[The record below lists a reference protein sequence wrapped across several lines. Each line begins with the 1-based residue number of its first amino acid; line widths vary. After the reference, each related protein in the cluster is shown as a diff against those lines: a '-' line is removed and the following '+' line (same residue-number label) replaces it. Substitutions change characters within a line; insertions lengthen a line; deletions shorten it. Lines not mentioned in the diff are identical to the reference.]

1 MVKQSQANCL
11 QSNFV
16 VTSVLE
22 HSWKLQTQGCK
33 WDTKSA
39 KKQNRG
45 LVGSRKANV
54 ERLEEE
60 RWIGDRRKIVGDEL
74 ESARISS
81 VSDAAGPPSDFYRTN
96 MRIIKSESDNHGVKV
111 KVITFKPA
119 LRQTSTGPTWES
131 YWQQGWLLLAYLI
144 LHSYVQQIFW
154 VKVATVLFRTKTF
167 KS

>member
-1 MVKQSQANCL
+1 MGQKRN
-11 QSNFV
+11 
-16 VTSVLE
+16 
-22 HSWKLQTQGCK
+22 
-33 WDTKSA
+33 TKSA
-39 KKQNRG
+39 KSKM
-45 LVGSRKANV
+45 GSGKANV

-119 LRQTSTGPTWES
+119 LRQTSTGPT
-131 YWQQGWLLLAYLI
+131 
-144 LHSYVQQIFW
+144 
-154 VKVATVLFRTKTF
+154 
-167 KS
+167 